1 MIKRLKLIFYITSAL
16 ILGMLTIWQIYSVRR
31 VLSSVDPT
39 KLDSELNEVK
49 NVVALWKD
57 RKPFDVS
64 SVQTATP
71 SSSSPTVV
79 IKEDKT
85 ASGSGEN

>member
-1 MIKRLKLIFYITSAL
+1 MHKK
-16 ILGMLTIWQIYSVRR
+16 V
-31 VLSSVDPT
+31 VLDA
-39 KLDSELNEVK
+39 ELNEVK
-49 NVVALWKD
+49 NVVELWQD

-71 SSSSPTVV
+71 SSAVSPTAVV
-79 IKEDKT
+79 KEDKT